1 MKNFSIDDG
10 ISKDSIKEMI
20 YCFKPEIK
28 TYYENETIMCY
39 SDNITKIGVIFA
51 GSAILYTIDKNGD
64 YQELERYRAKDVF
77 GKFFYL
83 PIDNLE
89 YIIEATTYTK
99 VMFID
104 YKHIITP
111 CTKICE
117 HHSQLIDNLFHM
129 TARKVRLLS
138 LHLNILSQNTIRKK
152 LFAYFKYIQNTAKST
167 SFVIPMSLINLASYL
182 CVDRSAMMREISNLK
197 KEGIISSQGTSFS
210 VLKNDL

>member
-28 TYYENETIMCY
+28 VYYEGETIMCY

-51 GSAILYTIDKNGD
+51 GNAVLYTIDKNGG
-64 YQELERYRAKDVF
+64 YQELERYKVKDVF

-89 YIIEATTYTK
+89 YIIEAITYTK

-152 LFAYFKYIQNTAKST
+152 LFTYLKYIQNTSKSD
-167 SFVIPMSLINLASYL
+167 SFTIPMSLINLAGYL
-182 CVDRSAMMREISNLK
+182 CIDRSAMMREIGNLK
-197 KEGIISSQGTSFS
+197 KEGVISSQGTTFS
-210 VLKNDL
+210 VLKKDL